1 MSYQGP
7 PWQPPTSN
15 RYYNQP
21 GQPRQPQQSRP
32 RPPKK
37 KHSFW
42 FWLFFGL
49 FILCFHVLRVFFV
62 LWFRMLL
69 AFWRWYSKQTRRTQV
84 IVGAVIAIVL
94 VIGGIA
100 NALSASSQSAS
111 IPAPTPTVAQAQV
124 VDQPTQ
130 DTSLLDTPTDQP
142 TVAPTVAPT
151 MKPTP
156 KPTQK
161 PTPRPTQPPPKPTS
175 CPGINCNPWGYNFSP
190 GNLIYNPPSNFC
202 DYFNCIASFWG
213 SDDPGDGYVNQCVD
227 GTYSQSGGERGDCS
241 YHGGEGRPLYSH

>member
-1 MSYQGP
+1 
-7 PWQPPTSN
+7 
-15 RYYNQP
+15 
-21 GQPRQPQQSRP
+21 
-32 RPPKK
+32 
-37 KHSFW
+37 
-42 FWLFFGL
+42 
-49 FILCFHVLRVFFV
+49 
-62 LWFRMLL
+62 MLL

-142 TVAPTVAPT
+142 TIAPTVAPT

-190 GNLIYNPPSNFC
+190 GSLIYNPPSNFC
-202 DYFNCIASFWG
+202 DYFDCIASFWG
-213 SDDPGDGYVNQCVD
+213 ADDPGDGYVNECVD
-227 GTYSQSGGERGDCS
+227 GTYSQSGGEHGDCS
-241 YHGGEGRPLYSH
+241 YHGGEWRPLYSH